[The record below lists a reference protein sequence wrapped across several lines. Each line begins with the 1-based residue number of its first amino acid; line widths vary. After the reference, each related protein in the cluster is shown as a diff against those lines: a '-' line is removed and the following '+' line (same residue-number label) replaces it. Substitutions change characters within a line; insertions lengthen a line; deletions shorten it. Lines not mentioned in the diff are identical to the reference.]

1 MPAEQY
7 LVYCTCPDDAVARE
21 LAGALVERRLAACV
35 NIVPGLTSV
44 FFWEGEAQAE
54 PEVLLLIKTSAA
66 AYPAL
71 EQAILEQHP
80 YELPEIV
87 GSLWKR
93 ACPVS
98 CIGSPWKPRAGP
110 VTTTTP
116 RTCQT
121 PMSAKERP

>member
-7 LVYCTCPDDAVARE
+7 MVYCTCPDEDVARE
-21 LAGALVERRLAACV
+21 LAGALVEKRLAACV

-54 PEVLLLIKTSAA
+54 PEVLLLIKTSAS

-87 GSLWKR
+87 GVPLEKGLPGFLHWI
-93 ACPVS
+93 AME
-98 CIGSPWKPRAGP
+98 
-110 VTTTTP
+110 TP
-116 RTCQT
+116 GGADDNDN
-121 PMSAKERP
+121 P